1 MSRLLKVV
9 TVLVAVLMV
18 GCTTTGTQYYDAI
31 RDAAASQ
38 AIVSEARYKALA
50 QVAQSGEPGAASAAV
65 MAIALSDDTPI
76 VPQLVESDALKWAQ
90 VVVPTMGTLG
100 GLWMQTD
107 LAKTQS
113 NNSKAVQLASFQ
125 SNEAIQLGNQQM
137 VVGLGEQWSNAGV
150 GNTEAMLQ
158 LGLGG
163 FEALN
168 NAGDQTLGVAIAGFD
183 AIDNVATEGFT
194 QIGTVATTGFDAIEN
209 VSTAGFTQLGAVSTA
224 GFTQIGTVAMDGFD
238 ALNTMSTNYNTT
250 ILGIN
255 DDWAAQVNELITNPL
270 TNTTTTTTTTNTN
283 TTTATNIQ
291 CNIVNNAVVCS
302 EID

>member
-1 MSRLLKVV
+1 MSRLYQVV
-9 TVLVAVLMV
+9 TVLVTVLMV
-18 GCTTTGTQYYDAI
+18 GCTTTGSDYYDAI

-38 AIVSEARYKALA
+38 ALVSEARYKALA
-50 QVAQSGEPGAASAAV
+50 TVAQSGDAGAASAAV
-65 MAIALSDDTPI
+65 MAIALTDDTPI
-76 VPQLVESDALKWAQ
+76 IPSMVESDALKWAQ
-90 VVVPTMGTLG
+90 VLVPTVGTLG

-113 NNSKAVQLASFQ
+113 NNSKAVQLASFS

-137 VVGLGEQWSNAGV
+137 VSTLGSQWSNAGV
-150 GNTEAMLQ
+150 GNTEAMLN

-168 NAGDQTLGVAIAGFD
+168 TAGAQTSEVAIAGF
-183 AIDNVATEGFT
+183 TELGS
-194 QIGTVATTGFDAIEN
+194 VATTGFNAIED
-209 VSTAGFTQLGAVSTA
+209 VSTAGFTQLGTISLA
-224 GFTQIGTVAMDGFD
+224 GYTQIGTVAMDGFD
-238 ALNTMSTNYNTT
+238 AMNAMSTNYNTT

-255 DDWAAQVNELITNPL
+255 DDWAAQVEKLITNPL
-270 TNTTTTTTTTNTN
+270 TTTTTTTTN

>member
-1 MSRLLKVV
+1 MRTLDMSRLLKVG

-18 GCTTTGTQYYDAI
+18 GCTTTSTEYYDAI

-38 AIVSEARYKALA
+38 AVVSEARYEALA
-50 QVAQSGEPGAASAAV
+50 KLAQSGDPGAASAAV
-65 MAIALSDDTPI
+65 MAIALSNDAPI
-76 VPQLVESDALKWAQ
+76 IPQMVESDALKWAQ

-168 NAGDQTLGVAIAGFD
+168 NAGDQTLGVAVAGFD

-194 QIGTVATTGFDAIEN
+194 QIGSVATTGF
-209 VSTAGFTQLGAVSTA
+209 TQLGEVSTA

-255 DDWAAQVNELITNPL
+255 DDWAAQLNDLINNPL
-270 TNTTTTTTTTNTN
+270 TDITTTTTNT
-283 TTTATNIQ
+283 TTGTNIQ

-302 EID
+302 VID